1 MRRSVMNKVELKDEA
16 EMRKDE
22 TFTELNLNT

>member
-1 MRRSVMNKVELKDEA
+1 MRESVMNKIELRDEA
-16 EMRKDE
+16 EVRKDE